1 MKYNNIIESRY
12 IGWGILQ
19 SENYYLKA
27 ATDVMGLK
35 NISGSMKIEKVTL
48 EIINNKKCYFRTD
61 APIICTINALE
72 NQTLSKVNNI
82 SNVAV

>member
-19 SENYYLKA
+19 SEYYYLHA
-27 ATDVMGLK
+27 DIEVIGLK
-35 NISGSMKIEKVTL
+35 NISGSMKIKKVKF
-48 EIINNKKCYFRTD
+48 EITNNKKCCFRTD
-61 APIICTINALE
+61 SPIICTINALK